1 MKRVAISTLGCKVN
15 TFESELIM
23 QRLCEHDY
31 ERVAP
36 NEAAD
41 IYIINSC
48 TVTAEAD
55 RQSRQL
61 ARKLKRQNVDAT
73 VIMTGCYAQN
83 NAEMVAGIDEIDWVV
98 GNAAK
103 LDLPRL
109 ILEYE
114 HQHQHQQDQSALV
127 FKPEF
132 DEMLAVPE
140 DLLSGFESQT
150 RAFIQ
155 IQQGCDQACTFCI
168 IHVAR
173 GPSLS
178 FPVQNVIA
186 QYQKLLEQGYKE
198 VVICG
203 VDLGS
208 YGDDAGANSNLAGL
222 LREMLALNLDCRIR
236 ISSIDPYHLSDEL
249 IDLIANSK
257 QICPQI
263 HLSMQSANSL
273 ILKRMKRRANR
284 ELIFERVAR
293 LREKLPELVLSADVL
308 VGFPTESVEQF
319 AETLDA
325 IERLQIAYPHVF
337 PYSNREGTPAARI
350 PSQLDA
356 TEKKRRARLVRE
368 LGQAVWLRQA
378 QQRIGLVTRGL
389 IESSGDDGS
398 MIARCDDYFPVKL
411 QRSSVNAPKSL
422 QKEQALQKGQWC
434 DIQISG
440 IEGQSLLGEIARS
453 A

>member
-1 MKRVAISTLGCKVN
+1 
-15 TFESELIM
+15 M
-23 QRLCEHDY
+23 QRLCEHEY
-31 ERVAP
+31 QRVAP
-36 NEAAD
+36 TETAD

-61 ARKLKRQNVDAT
+61 ARRLKRQNADAI

-83 NAEMVAGIDEIDWVV
+83 NAQMVAGIDEIDWVV

-109 ILEYE
+109 ILEHAQE
-114 HQHQHQQDQSALV
+114 REQNQDQSTLV
-127 FKPEF
+127 FTPTF

-140 DLLSGFESQT
+140 DLLAGFESQS

-178 FPVQNVIA
+178 FPVHKVIA
-186 QYQKLLEQGYKE
+186 QYQKMVEQGYKE

-208 YGDDAGANSNLAGL
+208 YGDDLGADSNLAAL
-222 LREMLALNLDCRIR
+222 LGEMLALGLDCRIR

-249 IDLIANSK
+249 IDLIAQNE

-284 ELIFERVAR
+284 ELIFERVTR
-293 LREKLPELVLSADVL
+293 LREKIPQLVLSADVL

-319 AETLDA
+319 SETLEAIDA
-325 IERLQIAYPHVF
+325 LQIAYPHVF

-350 PSQLDA
+350 PSQIDA
-356 TEKKRRARLVRE
+356 VEKKRRARLVRE
-368 LGQAVWLRQA
+368 LGKVVWMGQARKRQ
-378 QQRIGLVTRGL
+378 GLVQRCL
-389 IESSGDDGS
+389 IESGREDG
-398 MIARCDDYFPVKL
+398 ITVARCDDYFPVKL
-411 QRSSVNAPKSL
+411 NGNANG
-422 QKEQALQKGQWC
+422 LQKGQWC
-434 DIQISG
+434 NIQISG
-440 IEGQSLLGEIARS
+440 IEGQSLLGEIADT